1 MASVIT
7 KPTPYPDEAALVE
20 QAKSDPAAFGVL
32 YDRYVERIYGYALR
46 ETSDVAAAQ
55 DVTAASFEKALRH
68 LRRFRWGQ
76 MGLAPWLYRIAR
88 NEIVQQYR
96 RDKRLSPLT
105 TGNDDDPSERST
117 GPHLWEA
124 RPIESAVLSG
134 ERDRA
139 LRDALGRLSAADR
152 ELLTLRFLDQL
163 PTEDVAH
170 ILDCSRDN
178 VYVRLHRALGRLREQ
193 LGAHEVK

>member
-7 KPTPYPDEAALVE
+7 KPTPYSDEAALVE
-20 QAKSDPAAFGVL
+20 QAKGDPAAFGVL
-32 YDRYVERIYGYALR
+32 YDRYVDRIYGYALR
-46 ETSDVAAAQ
+46 EMRDVAAAQ
-55 DVTAASFEKALRH
+55 DVTAATFEKALRH

-96 RDKRLSPLT
+96 REKRLSPLT
-105 TGNDDDPSERST
+105 TGDEDDTSERSA
-117 GPHLWEA
+117 GPNLWEA

-139 LRDALGRLSAADR
+139 LRDALGCLSAADR
-152 ELLTLRFLDQL
+152 DLLRSLSSPSITR
-163 PTEDVAH
+163 
-170 ILDCSRDN
+170 SRVCHRRSSKCASSKTWATGAGAAWDWR
-178 VYVRLHRALGRLREQ
+178 RLT
-193 LGAHEVK
+193 

>member
-32 YDRYVERIYGYALR
+32 YDRYVDRIYGYALR
-46 ETSDVAAAQ
+46 ETRDVAAAQ
-55 DVTAASFEKALRH
+55 DVTAATFEKALRH
-68 LRRFRWGQ
+68 LRRFRWDQ

-96 RDKRLSPLT
+96 RDKRLSPLI
-105 TGNDDDPSERST
+105 TGDDDTSERSA

-139 LRDALGRLSAADR
+139 LHDALGRLSAADR
-152 ELLTLRFLDQL
+152 ELLTLRFLEQL
-163 PTEDVAH
+163 STEDVAH

>member
-7 KPTPYPDEAALVE
+7 KPTPYSDEAALVE
-20 QAKSDPAAFGVL
+20 RAKSDPAAFGAL
-32 YDRYVERIYGYALR
+32 YDRYVDRIYGYALR
-46 ETSDVAAAQ
+46 ETCDVAAAQ
-55 DVTAASFEKALRH
+55 DVTAATFEKALRH
-68 LRRFRWGQ
+68 IRRFRQGE

-88 NEIVQQYR
+88 NEIIQQYR
-96 RDKRLSPLT
+96 RDKRLSPLED
-105 TGNDDDPSERST
+105 GASGDGEARD
-117 GPHLWEA
+117 WEA

-134 ERDRA
+134 ERDRD

-152 ELLTLRFLDQL
+152 EVLTLRFLEQL

-178 VYVRLHRALGRLREQ
+178 VYMRLHRALGRLRDQLEAFEEQ
-193 LGAHEVK
+193 

>member
-46 ETSDVAAAQ
+46 ETRDVAAAQ
-55 DVTAASFEKALRH
+55 DVTAATFEKALRH

-76 MGLAPWLYRIAR
+76 LGLAPWLYRIAR

-96 RDKRLSPLT
+96 RNKWLSPLDT
-105 TGNDDDPSERST
+105 SAEEGLGREPRLDRD
-117 GPHLWEA
+117 A
-124 RPIESAVLSG
+124 RPIESAVLST
-134 ERDRA
+134 ERNHDLHEA
-139 LRDALGRLSAADR
+139 LARLSPADR
-152 ELLTLRFLDQL
+152 EILSLRFLEQL
-163 PTEDVAH
+163 PTEAVAH
-170 ILDCSRDN
+170 VLACSRDN
-178 VYVRLHRALGRLREQ
+178 VYVRLHRALGRLRDQ
-193 LGAHEVK
+193 LAALEK